1 MILVMIFFLSTL
13 GFRNNMSNLLKG
25 FPQLIATI
33 AELDSFL
40 TLHEDVFTLIVFIAP
55 KSSFWFDILSHRTL
69 SRLLGDKVRILFWWL
84 LFLNRFSKGNE
95 WHLPNESLNFI
106 SLKYDV
112 CCCSFLAFVRFCC
125 DRFPFFDLH
134 NISCL
139 LILGS

>member
-1 MILVMIFFLSTL
+1 MIFVMIFFLSAL
-13 GFRNNMSNLLKG
+13 GFRNNMSNLLG
-25 FPQLIATI
+25 CFPLFIAII
-33 AELDSFL
+33 ALFVSFL
-40 TLHEDVFTLIVFIAP
+40 ILHVDVLTLIVFI
-55 KSSFWFDILSHRTL
+55 SSIFSLWSDILLLRRS
-69 SRLLGDKVRILFWWL
+69 SRCEGDKVRILLWWL

-112 CCCSFLAFVRFCC
+112 CCCSFLDFVRCC
-125 DRFPFFDLH
+125 DRFLFFDLH